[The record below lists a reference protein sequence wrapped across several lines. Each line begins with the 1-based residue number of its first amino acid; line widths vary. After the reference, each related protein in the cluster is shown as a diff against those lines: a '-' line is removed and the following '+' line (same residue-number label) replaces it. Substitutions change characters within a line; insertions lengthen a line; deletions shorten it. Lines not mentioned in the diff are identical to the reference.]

1 MNRRFNL
8 ALAIII
14 HAIIFIGLKIDKEI
28 VTHLLTEPTV
38 VNNQLEVSQV
48 NIENFDFS
56 GDYRLQVP
64 EQAGSLQASIIKSA
78 ISSGDYEEEVEENPT
93 QDVLLNSMSE
103 NKTSI
108 DWKNGQEALISE
120 LEVGSCFVDFS
131 PNLPANNFGEKIL
144 KVPCTSPHNYEVI
157 FIQNFL
163 DINQDSMLLE
173 LEARKRCNE
182 VRSLYQIVEFV
193 DENYLEYF
201 FYVQPLFDEPA
212 IRASIQNQIFCLAYF
227 EHIDS
232 PSTDLSNGV
241 YLKEN
246 NEISFTEKAFI
257 DLSFVDGVNRLVY
270 NTSWADEID
279 AGLVCASWMYAEHPF
294 SSEFLLFYS
303 QPFNEIKEMIFTYSN
318 STINI
323 EIDFLQI
330 LSNFTD
336 SGRWTEQIFY
346 YFLPLSQVS
355 VHGILNNDELSS
367 NDIDLIFEEKP
378 ENVFGEFYI
387 KFSNNDTRTSS
398 CTMADS

>member
-131 PNLPANNFGEKIL
+131 PNLPANNFGEKI
-144 KVPCTSPHNYEVI
+144 H
-157 FIQNFL
+157 
-163 DINQDSMLLE
+163 
-173 LEARKRCNE
+173 
-182 VRSLYQIVEFV
+182 
-193 DENYLEYF
+193 
-201 FYVQPLFDEPA
+201 
-212 IRASIQNQIFCLAYF
+212 
-227 EHIDS
+227 
-232 PSTDLSNGV
+232 
-241 YLKEN
+241 
-246 NEISFTEKAFI
+246 
-257 DLSFVDGVNRLVY
+257 
-270 NTSWADEID
+270 
-279 AGLVCASWMYAEHPF
+279 
-294 SSEFLLFYS
+294 
-303 QPFNEIKEMIFTYSN
+303 
-318 STINI
+318 
-323 EIDFLQI
+323 
-330 LSNFTD
+330 
-336 SGRWTEQIFY
+336 
-346 YFLPLSQVS
+346 
-355 VHGILNNDELSS
+355 
-367 NDIDLIFEEKP
+367 
-378 ENVFGEFYI
+378 
-387 KFSNNDTRTSS
+387 DT
-398 CTMADS
+398 